1 MKSDK
6 GQSLVLLGIGMIL
19 IACVCVYIALSQPK
33 ISSGV
38 LIENS
43 TAASVSTA
51 AEANTSA
58 TGVSVNSSSAVS
70 SSSAS
75 ATSAPASTTAAQ
87 LTQISYPLNLN
98 TATAEELMSVDGI
111 GEQRAASIIS
121 YREYLGGFTS
131 VEQLKDISGFG
142 DAIYEKVAPY
152 FTV

>member
-6 GQSLVLLGIGMIL
+6 GQSLVLLGIGLIL

-38 LIENS
+38 LVDNS
-43 TAASVSTA
+43 TTVTAVATATAYGGNVAETSAVNSTPATA
-51 AEANTSA
+51 AT
-58 TGVSVNSSSAVS
+58 TV
-70 SSSAS
+70 
-75 ATSAPASTTAAQ
+75 TAAQ
-87 LTQISYPLNLN
+87 QAQISYPINLN
-98 TATAEELMSVDGI
+98 TATAEELMSVNGI

-121 YREYLGGFTS
+121 YREYLGGYTS

-142 DAIYEKVAPY
+142 DATYEKVAPY

>member
-6 GQSLVLLGIGMIL
+6 GQSLVLLGIGLIL

-43 TAASVSTA
+43 TAASVSA
-51 AEANTSA
+51 AAANNASAAVASGNEAAS
-58 TGVSVNSSSAVS
+58 GSSSLAS
-70 SSSAS
+70 TSSAS
-75 ATSAPASTTAAQ
+75 ASTTAAQ

-121 YREYLGGFTS
+121 YREYLGGYTS

-142 DAIYEKVAPY
+142 DATYEKVAPY

>member
-6 GQSLVLLGIGMIL
+6 GQSLVLLGIGLIL

-43 TAASVSTA
+43 TAVSTA
-51 AEANTSA
+51 AAGADSAKSVVTTAVNSTSA
-58 TGVSVNSSSAVS
+58 SE
-70 SSSAS
+70 
-75 ATSAPASTTAAQ
+75 TTAQ
-87 LTQISYPLNLN
+87 QTQISYPVNLN

>member
-6 GQSLVLLGIGMIL
+6 GQSLVLLGIGLIL

-38 LIENS
+38 LIENLTS
-43 TAASVSTA
+43 ASVSTA

-58 TGVSVNSSSAVS
+58 NSSSAVS
-70 SSSAS
+70 STSAN
-75 ATSAPASTTAAQ
+75 ATSVPASTTAAQ

>member
-6 GQSLVLLGIGMIL
+6 GQSLVLLGIGLLL
-19 IACVCVYIALSQPK
+19 IACVCVYIALSQPR

-43 TAASVSTA
+43 TAAPVTSVVSNA
-51 AEANTSA
+51 SSA
-58 TGVSVNSSSAVS
+58 GVSADSSSAAV

-75 ATSAPASTTAAQ
+75 AATAPASTTAQQ

>member
-6 GQSLVLLGIGMIL
+6 GQSLVLLGIGLLL
-19 IACVCVYIALSQPK
+19 IACVCVYIALSQPR

-43 TAASVSTA
+43 TAAPVTSVVSNA
-51 AEANTSA
+51 SSA
-58 TGVSVNSSSAVS
+58 GVSADSSSVAA
-70 SSSAS
+70 SSAAS
-75 ATSAPASTTAAQ
+75 AATVPASTTAQQ

>member
-6 GQSLVLLGIGMIL
+6 GQSLVLLGIGLLL
-19 IACVCVYIALSQPK
+19 IACVCVYIALSQPR

-43 TAASVSTA
+43 TAAPV
-51 AEANTSA
+51 TSA
-58 TGVSVNSSSAVS
+58 VSNASSAGVSADSSSAAA

-75 ATSAPASTTAAQ
+75 AATAPASTTAQQ

>member
-6 GQSLVLLGIGMIL
+6 GQSLVLLGIGLIL

-43 TAASVSTA
+43 TTVSTA
-51 AEANTSA
+51 AAGADSAKSVVTTAVNSTSA
-58 TGVSVNSSSAVS
+58 SE
-70 SSSAS
+70 
-75 ATSAPASTTAAQ
+75 TTAQ
-87 LTQISYPLNLN
+87 QTQISYPVNLN

>member
-6 GQSLVLLGIGMIL
+6 GQSLVLLGIGLIL

-43 TAASVSTA
+43 TAISTA
-51 AEANTSA
+51 AAGADSAKSVVTTAVNSTSA
-58 TGVSVNSSSAVS
+58 SE
-70 SSSAS
+70 
-75 ATSAPASTTAAQ
+75 TTAQ
-87 LTQISYPLNLN
+87 QTQISYPVNLN

>member
-6 GQSLVLLGIGMIL
+6 GQSLVLLGIGLIL

-43 TAASVSTA
+43 TTVSTA
-51 AEANTSA
+51 AAVGADSAKSVVTTAVNSTSA
-58 TGVSVNSSSAVS
+58 SE
-70 SSSAS
+70 
-75 ATSAPASTTAAQ
+75 TTAPK
-87 LTQISYPLNLN
+87 TQISYPVNLN